1 MKSLELFIS
10 NHGLEPLP
18 DIIID
23 RNGLR
28 VLTNTD
34 TWYLNTAGI
43 RKDSIN
49 VGRIKNV
56 ELRYAFSRYMIYCIE
71 RFAPASAISSAA
83 TIMTQLD
90 KVGALLE
97 WRNSDD
103 EFDLEGALISA
114 VNLVLEQLRSVNKVS
129 EFYDLSRWY
138 MWGADYTPECGFS
151 SEFALQLSRM
161 KIPGG
166 PKGEAVRSRDP
177 EIGPLHF
184 ELEEPLVRKALQL
197 DVSEIFVHR
206 QQRLAVALCLAFGR
220 NPLNYARLREED
232 FFNFTAGFEGAAD
245 LWQLN
250 IPRIKKRSSPRELFR
265 TETCDPYLASLIE
278 DLIARNK
285 CISTVVNGRQLPRS
299 LFLRESPL
307 PRMIGTDS
315 EDYAF
320 SQTSAE
326 ILKLVNDWS
335 VRMKLVSPLTDK
347 QLRLT
352 PRRLRYT
359 FACNMARQ
367 GASRAALAEMLDH
380 TDTQHV
386 GVYFELFDD
395 MVPMLDKA
403 LAYKAGKVIQWFSGE
418 IIDSYDDA
426 VNGDDPSKRLFFV
439 GENNPQEQI
448 EIGVCGNKPL
458 CHLDPPY
465 SCYLCP
471 KFQPYRHASHER
483 VLEILLSDRNIR
495 IAKYEKARLGIQLD
509 DVIFAVA
516 QASEICRAA

>member
-1 MKSLELFIS
+1 MNALELFIS
-10 NHGLEPLP
+10 KNGLEPLP

-28 VLTNTD
+28 VSTNTD
-34 TWYLNTAGI
+34 IWYLNTAGI
-43 RKDSIN
+43 RTDSIN
-49 VGRIKNV
+49 VGRLKNI
-56 ELRYAFSRYMIYCIE
+56 ELRYAFSRYMIYLIE
-71 RFAPASAISSAA
+71 RFAPAYAISSAA
-83 TIMTQLD
+83 TILTQLN
-90 KVGALLE
+90 KVGHILQ
-97 WRNSDD
+97 WRNLDD
-103 EFDLEGALISA
+103 VFDLEGALIRS
-114 VNLVLEQLRSVNKVS
+114 VNLTLEHLRSENKVS

-138 MWGADYTPECGFS
+138 MWGVDYTPECGFS
-151 SEFALQLSRM
+151 SEFALHLSRI

-166 PKGEAVRSRDP
+166 PKGEAVRSRGP
-177 EIGPLHF
+177 EVGPLHF
-184 ELEEPLVRKALQL
+184 ELEEPLVRKALKL

-206 QQRLAVALCLAFGR
+206 QQRLAVALSLAFGR

-232 FFNFTAGFEGAAD
+232 FFNLTAGFEGAED
-245 LWQLN
+245 LWQIN
-250 IPRIKKRSSPRELFR
+250 IPRIKKRSSPRELLR
-265 TETCDPYLASLIE
+265 TETCDPQLALLIE

-285 CISTVVNGRQLPRS
+285 RISTVVNGRQLPRS
-299 LFLRESPL
+299 LFLRETPL
-307 PRMIGTDS
+307 QRMIGTDS

-320 SQTSAE
+320 CQTSAE
-326 ILKLVNDWS
+326 ISKLVSDWS
-335 VRMKLVSPLTDK
+335 VRMGLVSPLTDR

-403 LAYKAGKVIQWFSGE
+403 LAYKAGKVVQWFSGK
-418 IIDSYDDA
+418 IIDSYEDA
-426 VNGDDPSKRLFFV
+426 VNGDIPEKRLFFV

-458 CHLDPPY
+458 CHFDPPY
-465 SCYLCP
+465 SCY
-471 KFQPYRHASHER
+471 K
-483 VLEILLSDRNIR
+483 
-495 IAKYEKARLGIQLD
+495 
-509 DVIFAVA
+509 
-516 QASEICRAA
+516 